1 MIKKETFKTKD
12 GRTLTR
18 TFSDTEHKIR
28 NIKTNAIYSDAIDIS
43 ENEDYEEVEDYVELE
58 GPETYD
64 EIAPLIDVIKQATKK
79 INRINL
85 TDNEALSVKDFYPT
99 WESKI
104 GDNVE
109 QGYKMLYNDNLWKV
123 RQNHL
128 IQEVY
133 PPSIHTAALYEVI
146 NYQHEGTIEDP
157 IPYVPPMEIFN
168 GKYYIQ
174 NDIKYLC
181 NRDSGTALSH
191 DLSALVGLYVEV
203 VENK

>member
-1 MIKKETFKTKD
+1 MIAKEFYRTREDGVKLYKTY
-12 GRTLTR
+12 
-18 TFSDTEHKIR
+18 SDTEHKIR

-85 TDNEALSVKDFYPT
+85 TDNESLSVKELYPS

-104 GDNVE
+104 GKNVE
-109 QGYKMLYNDNLWKV
+109 VGYKLLYNDNLWRV
-123 RQNHL
+123 RQNHMVL
-128 IQEVY
+128 EVY
-133 PPSIHTAALYEVI
+133 PPSLSTAALYEVI

-191 DLSALVGLYVEV
+191 DLSALIGLYVELA
-203 VENK
+203 

>member
-28 NIKTNAIYSDAIDIS
+28 NKATNVIYGKAVDIADDV
-43 ENEDYEEVEDYVELE
+43 EYEEVDEYIEVDAMKYEE
-58 GPETYD
+58 ITKMAETIQ
-64 EIAPLIDVIKQATKK
+64 EISKK
-79 INRINL
+79 INRIDL

-109 QGYKMLYNDNLWKV
+109 QGYKMLYNDNLWRV

-128 IQEVY
+128 VQEIY
-133 PPSIHTAALYEVI
+133 PPSLSTAALYEVI
-146 NYQHEGTIEDP
+146 NYQHEGTIDDP
-157 IPYVPPMEIFN
+157 IPYNPPMEIFN
-168 GKYYIQ
+168 SKYYIQ

-191 DLSALVGLYVEV
+191 DLSALVGLYVEII
-203 VENK
+203 K

>member
-1 MIKKETFKTKD
+1 MIKKEAFKTKD
-12 GRTLTR
+12 GKTLTR
-18 TFSDTEHKIR
+18 TYSDTEHKIR
-28 NIKTNAIYSDAIDIS
+28 NKTTNVIYGEAVDVSDDV
-43 ENEDYEEVEDYVELE
+43 EYEEVEEYIEADTTSYEE
-58 GPETYD
+58 
-64 EIAPLIDVIKQATKK
+64 IKQIADTIQETSKK
-79 INRINL
+79 INRISL

-104 GDNVE
+104 GNNVE
-109 QGYKMLYNDNLWKV
+109 QGYKMLYDGNLWRV

-128 IQEVY
+128 VQDIY
-133 PPSIHTAALYEVI
+133 PPSLSTAALYEVI
-146 NYQHEGTIEDP
+146 NYQHEGTIDDP

-181 NRDSGTALSH
+181 NRDSGTALSY
-191 DLSALVGLYVEV
+191 DLSTLVGIYVEI